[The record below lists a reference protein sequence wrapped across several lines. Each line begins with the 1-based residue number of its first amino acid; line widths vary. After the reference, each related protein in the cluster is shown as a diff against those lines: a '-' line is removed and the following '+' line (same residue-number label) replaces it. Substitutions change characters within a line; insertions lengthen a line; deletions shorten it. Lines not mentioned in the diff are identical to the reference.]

1 MGHRDDVW
9 ANPMFQSMLVGGI
22 KWATGEAKA
31 DIKPNLTA
39 VTPFYDELPPND
51 QKAASPSPTTKSP

>member
-1 MGHRDDVW
+1 
-9 ANPMFQSMLVGGI
+9 MFQSMLVGGI

-39 VTPFYDELPPND
+39 VTPFYAELPPND
-51 QKAASPSPTTKSP
+51 QKAAPPSSTTKSP